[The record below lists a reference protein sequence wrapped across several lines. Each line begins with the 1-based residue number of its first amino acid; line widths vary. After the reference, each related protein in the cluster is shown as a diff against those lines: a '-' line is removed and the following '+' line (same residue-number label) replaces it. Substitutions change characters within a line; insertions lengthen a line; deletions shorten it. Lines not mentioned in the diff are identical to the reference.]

1 MIKAAFFDV
10 DGTLLSFE
18 THRMP
23 ASTKRALIALR
34 EAGILCFVATGRP
47 RYQFPPCIAGGF
59 EGFSGFDG
67 FVSMTGSL
75 CFDGGGVFFDCPI
88 DPADVKT
95 IVGQVDAGLY
105 DAMVMEADRAYCNR
119 LSPEILE
126 ISRMAGVGY
135 EADDLHKALG
145 ARIYQFCA
153 FVEPACEHLVTDVT
167 TSVMTTRWNDL
178 FCDVVP
184 KASSKPRGIQ
194 ATLEHHGL
202 TLDEAIAFGDGGN
215 DESMLRACGIGVAM
229 GNARPGTKA
238 VADFVCDDVDHDGIY
253 NACVHYGLIGP
264 CA

>member
-1 MIKAAFFDV
+1 MLRRQGAAALPV
-10 DGTLLSFE
+10 SAM
-18 THRMP
+18 HR
-23 ASTKRALIALR
+23 RGLR
-34 EAGILCFVATGRP
+34 
-47 RYQFPPCIAGGF
+47 
-59 EGFSGFDG
+59 
-67 FVSMTGSL
+67 
-75 CFDGGGVFFDCPI
+75 GVLRLRWLPI

-145 ARIYQFCA
+145 ARIYQFCD

-202 TLDEAIAFGDGGN
+202 RG
-215 DESMLRACGIGVAM
+215 LRVRRR
-229 GNARPGTKA
+229 RP
-238 VADFVCDDVDHDGIY
+238 
-253 NACVHYGLIGP
+253 
-264 CA
+264 